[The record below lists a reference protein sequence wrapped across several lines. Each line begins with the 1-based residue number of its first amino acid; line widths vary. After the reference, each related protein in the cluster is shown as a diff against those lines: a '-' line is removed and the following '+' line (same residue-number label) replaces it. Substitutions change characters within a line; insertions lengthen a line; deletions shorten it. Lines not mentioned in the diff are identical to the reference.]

1 MPSDQPPAAAGGR
14 WLTPLAWAVLAAAVA
29 AVIGMT
35 WVLGGFAPATTGGR
49 PTAAGERIEL
59 RRWDVVV
66 ERAEYT
72 DQAVA
77 GYDVEPRIRLVLR
90 VTNLDRATQVS
101 PEPSMITVRVSGQE
115 LTDDILVTGG
125 SRSYNYDPDVPAAL
139 AYEFRWPAE
148 GSTEPPR
155 PPEEITVI
163 VRDERPLQNF
173 IYDEILGAG
182 EPVAAVRLPC
192 PDVRRQR

>member
-1 MPSDQPPAAAGGR
+1 M
-14 WLTPLAWAVLAAAVA
+14 TPLAWAVLAGAVA
-29 AVIGMT
+29 AVIGIT

-59 RRWDVVV
+59 LRWDIVV

-72 DQAVA
+72 DQAAA
-77 GYDVEPRIRLVLR
+77 GYDVEPRIRLFLR
-90 VTNLDRATQVS
+90 VTNLDQKTQVS
-101 PEPSMITVRVSGQE
+101 PEPSMITVRVGGRE

-125 SRSYNYDPDVPAAL
+125 ARSYNYDPDVPAPL
-139 AYEFRWPAE
+139 AYEFRWPVE

-155 PPEEITVI
+155 PPDEITVI
-163 VRDERPLQNF
+163 VRDERKLQNF